1 MELLTLV
8 HEMMEEACI
17 SGHAACTTQ
26 ILYTIRSMF
35 ELYTS
40 VTSVVSD
47 HHRNSIETLP
57 QVSGEIGYTILML
70 A

>member
-40 VTSVVSD
+40 VVSD